1 MKSGR
6 ARSLIRSAWCFADHD
21 GRATGLLAIG
31 GMKLKLLYSPAY
43 IDELS
48 SALAKASP
56 GFDRAAFVGAV
67 LGSGWRALELKQRMR
82 RIAQSLADHVP
93 GDFRA
98 QLATILEVAT
108 QFDGFRAMLFPDFV
122 ELCGMDDFEASV
134 PALALLTRYSS
145 SEYAVRPFIVRYGA
159 RMLAHMRDWAVDEN
173 EHVRRLASEGCRPR
187 LPWGIGL
194 VALKADPAPILPILE
209 ALRADPSEYVRRSVA
224 NNLNDIAKDH
234 PDVVLGIA
242 RRWLGTSAETDKLV
256 KHACRTLLKRG
267 DQRALALFGQQ
278 DTGAVTA
285 SSLKLESPTVRIGET
300 LTFSFELVARADA
313 HVRIEYGID
322 FLTKT
327 GGRSRKVF
335 KVADK
340 QLNARERLHL
350 ARRHRFTDF
359 TTRTHY
365 PGHHELTVF
374 VNGVALATR
383 PFLVERDGTRKAG

>member
-1 MKSGR
+1 
-6 ARSLIRSAWCFADHD
+6 
-21 GRATGLLAIG
+21 
-31 GMKLKLLYSPAY
+31 MKLKLLYSPSY
-43 IDELS
+43 IETLADALS
-48 SALAKASP
+48 SALSDASP
-56 GFDRAAFVGAV
+56 GIDRDAFVRGV

-93 GDFRA
+93 GEYRD
-98 QLATILEVAT
+98 QLATILEVAP
-108 QFDGFRAMLFPDFV
+108 QFDGFRAMMFPDFV
-122 ELCGMDDFEASV
+122 ELCGVDDFDASV
-134 PALALLTRYSS
+134 PALAVLTRYSS
-145 SEYAVRPFIVRYGA
+145 SEYAVRPFIMRYGE
-159 RMLAHMRDWAVDEN
+159 RMLAVMRDWAVDEN

-194 VALKADPAPILPILE
+194 GALKTDPTPILPILD

-234 PDVVLGIA
+234 PDVVLDVA
-242 RRWLGTSAETDKLV
+242 RRWLGTSTETDKLV

-267 DQRALALFGQQ
+267 DQRALTLFGQQ
-278 DTGAVTA
+278 DTGMVTA
-285 SSLKLESPTVRIGET
+285 SSLKLERPSVHIGDT
-300 LTFSFELVARADA
+300 LAFSFDLVAKEAA

-327 GGRSRKVF
+327 GGRSKKVF

-340 QLNARERLHL
+340 QMKARERLHF

-365 PGHHELTVF
+365 PGRHELTIF
-374 VNGVALATR
+374 VNGVALAKR
-383 PFLVERDGTRKAG
+383 RFVVERA

>member
-1 MKSGR
+1 
-6 ARSLIRSAWCFADHD
+6 
-21 GRATGLLAIG
+21 
-31 GMKLKLLYSPAY
+31 MKLKLLYSPSY
-43 IDELS
+43 IETLADAFS
-48 SALAKASP
+48 SALSHASP
-56 GFDRAAFVGAV
+56 GIDRDAFVRGV

-93 GDFRA
+93 GEYRD
-98 QLATILEVAT
+98 QLTTVLEVAP

-122 ELCGMDDFEASV
+122 ELRGVDDFDASV
-134 PALALLTRYSS
+134 PALAALTRYSS
-145 SEYAVRPFIVRYGA
+145 SEYAVRPFIVRYGE
-159 RMLAHMRDWAVDEN
+159 RMLAVMRDWAVDEN

-194 VALKADPAPILPILE
+194 AALKTDPTPILPILDV
-209 ALRADPSEYVRRSVA
+209 LRADPSEYVRRSVA

-234 PDVVLGIA
+234 PDVVLDIA
-242 RRWLGTSAETDKLV
+242 RRWLGTSTETDKLV

-267 DQRALALFGQQ
+267 DQRVLTLFGQQ
-278 DTGAVTA
+278 DTGLVTA
-285 SSLKLESPTVRIGET
+285 SSLKLERPSVHIGET
-300 LTFSFELVARADA
+300 LAFSFNLVAKEAA

-327 GGRSRKVF
+327 GGRSKKVF

-340 QLNARERLHL
+340 QMKARERLHF

-365 PGHHELTVF
+365 PGRHELTIF
-374 VNGVALATR
+374 VNGVARLR
-383 PFLVERDGTRKAG
+383 RRFVVERA